1 MSKLILISI
10 DIILGWSI
18 YVIKKDIINIM
29 VPLFCYN
36 VGLQILIIFK

>member
-18 YVIKKDIINIM
+18 YVIKGHNKYYGT
-29 VPLFCYN
+29 LFCYN
-36 VGLQILIIFK
+36 VGL